1 MISALALVV
10 KAISCYYRKLAGI
23 RLDITSTQTF
33 CEGGVRISSTAVRQ
47 ALADD
52 NLALAESLLGHPF
65 AISGRVVHG
74 DELGRTIGFPDG
86 ECTATLSGFPV
97 KGVYAG
103 RSVGLG
109 EKPLPGVANIEHA
122 QRLPVFTSSWK
133 CIC

>member
-10 KAISCYYRKLAGI
+10 RAISCYYRKRGMEYGF
-23 RLDITSTQTF
+23 DVTSTQTF

-74 DELGRTIGFPDG
+74 DELG
-86 ECTATLSGFPV
+86 AL
-97 KGVYAG
+97 
-103 RSVGLG
+103 
-109 EKPLPGVANIEHA
+109 
-122 QRLPVFTSSWK
+122 
-133 CIC
+133 